1 MLKVALI
8 AHCVCQRERERERV
22 DKVQTKAWLFTPDFC
37 LVNWDLVSKLDPRA
51 SWCSCSGQLLHPF
64 NLSGDQLTEPFTA
77 AERQMKAAISAC
89 EHRCRLNDRVSVYV
103 CVHVCVCEG
112 GMGEIRHIV
121 VQVILHNRMR
131 IMGNQNAARLD
142 ASRTSVPLSAN
153 QARAA
158 GV

>member
-1 MLKVALI
+1 M
-8 AHCVCQRERERERV
+8 

-37 LVNWDLVSKLDPRA
+37 LVNWDLVSKLDPWTSR
-51 SWCSCSGQLLHPF
+51 CSFSGQLLPPF

-77 AERQMKAAISAC
+77 AKRQLKAPISAC

-103 CVHVCVCEG
+103 CVHVHVRVRGEG
-112 GMGEIRHIV
+112 GGGIRHIV
-121 VQVILHNRMR
+121 VPVILHNRMGV
-131 IMGNQNAARLD
+131 MGDQTAARLD